1 MLSLPLF
8 GLIRTVGVFVAIVA
22 MTSCAVAAPRPETV
36 TTGLDSPWGF
46 TFLRLATLGPDGR
59 LWESEH
65 GPQGGDEINIPLA
78 GRNYGGR
85 QCLPRGGPALSTRY
99 CPGRRPVTLKN
110 TELKA
115 AAEP

>member
-22 MTSCAVAAPRPETV
+22 MTSCAVAAPRPEK
-36 TTGLDSPWGF
+36 
-46 TFLRLATLGPDGR
+46 
-59 LWESEH
+59 ESEH